1 MRIFILGGTNFV
13 GWAAAS
19 SVGSDKLSIGIID

>member
-13 GWAAAS
+13 GWAAAMEAIARGHE
-19 SVGSDKLSIGIID
+19 VTR